1 MTHRKINPDTLYM
14 EIMAVANQE
23 AIKGWDNSQL
33 KYSISQ
39 AGDGL
44 YLEFGVAAGGSLNV
58 IAEEKHDNPIYG
70 FDCWQG
76 LPETWYDGDGN
87 IRHSAGA
94 WGCKPPT
101 LYPKNVQL
109 VDGYFKDSLP
119 KWCAEHPHEK
129 IAFVHIDSDLYSS
142 AKTVLDC
149 LKDRLDGTILE
160 FDEIIGWNGF
170 KTGGEFL
177 AFREFL
183 ENNNYAWQWLS
194 SDGTERASV
203 RLTKKA

>member
-1 MTHRKINPDTLYM
+1 MTFRKIDAETLYSG
-14 EIMAVANQE
+14 IMAVVDRE

-33 KYSISQ
+33 KYSIGQ

-44 YLEFGVAAGGSLNV
+44 YLEFGVSCGGSLRT
-58 IAEEKHDNPIYG
+58 IAEKNRGNPTYG

-87 IRHSAGA
+87 IRHCAGT
-94 WGCKPPT
+94 WGSKPPPN
-101 LYPKNVQL
+101 LPKHVQL

-119 KWCAEHPHEK
+119 KWCREHPDEK
-129 IAFVHIDSDLYSS
+129 IAFVHIDSDIYSS
-142 AKTVLDC
+142 AKTILDC
-149 LKDRLDGTILE
+149 LKDRLDGVIIE
-160 FDEIIGWNGF
+160 FDEIIGWNGWR
-170 KTGGEFL
+170 TGGEFL
-177 AFREFL
+177 AFQEFL
-183 ENNNYAWQWLS
+183 ENNNYDWHWIS